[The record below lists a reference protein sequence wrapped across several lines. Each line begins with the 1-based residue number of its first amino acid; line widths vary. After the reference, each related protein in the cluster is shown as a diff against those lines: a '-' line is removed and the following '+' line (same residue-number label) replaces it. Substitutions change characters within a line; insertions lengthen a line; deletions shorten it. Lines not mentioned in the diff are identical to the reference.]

1 MDTDTAE
8 GTRLLFATAAR
19 GKGRLS
25 AILILLVVQGGASL
39 AIPALLAAAVG
50 AAVARAGVGRW
61 VGLLGLVIT
70 ASALTEAAVGVLA
83 SSSIGQGTAWLQVR
97 TVRQLLRQGTRS
109 SLAAGDACARV
120 MQGAGN
126 AAGLPST
133 AAIWLVTGL
142 ESATA
147 LVLLFLID
155 WRAGLALCLALPV
168 ALVLARRFVGNA
180 SAAQSAYF
188 EAQAT
193 ISARLLNA
201 LAGARTIRAAGTV
214 ATETDRVLVPLPA
227 LSSAGHQLWRVQRGV
242 VWQFGLLLPLTEI
255 AVLAVAGLGVGAG
268 RTTAAQ
274 LLAVAGYLAIAMG
287 ALGQIDSLFEFA
299 QARAGARRL
308 AHILAGPVPSSGSRS
323 RGAGPGA
330 VGLRDIIVV
339 REDGPVLDHLTLDI
353 PAGRAMA
360 LVGRSGVGKSLVAA
374 LVGRLAD
381 PDAGVITLD
390 GVPVQELAT
399 SELRH
404 AVAYAFDQP
413 ALLGATVH
421 DALAYGRTDLDRSD
435 VTAAA
440 QAARADGFIRRL
452 PLGYRTPLVRAP
464 MSGGERQRL
473 GLARALARPA
483 AVYVL
488 DDATSGLDTVTEA
501 EVVEALTARLD
512 GRTRLVVAH
521 RATTAARCDL
531 VAWLDDGQIRAV
543 GPHVRL
549 WADPDYRAV
558 FGEQP
563 AALGVAAHA

>member
-1 MDTDTAE
+1 
-8 GTRLLFATAAR
+8 
-19 GKGRLS
+19 
-25 AILILLVVQGGASL
+25 
-39 AIPALLAAAVG
+39 
-50 AAVARAGVGRW
+50 
-61 VGLLGLVIT
+61 
-70 ASALTEAAVGVLA
+70 
-83 SSSIGQGTAWLQVR
+83 
-97 TVRQLLRQGTRS
+97 
-109 SLAAGDACARV
+109 
-120 MQGAGN
+120 
-126 AAGLPST
+126 
-133 AAIWLVTGL
+133 
-142 ESATA
+142 
-147 LVLLFLID
+147 
-155 WRAGLALCLALPV
+155 
-168 ALVLARRFVGNA
+168 
-180 SAAQSAYF
+180 
-188 EAQAT
+188 
-193 ISARLLNA
+193 
-201 LAGARTIRAAGTV
+201 
-214 ATETDRVLVPLPA
+214 
-227 LSSAGHQLWRVQRGV
+227 
-242 VWQFGLLLPLTEI
+242 
-255 AVLAVAGLGVGAG
+255 
-268 RTTAAQ
+268 
-274 LLAVAGYLAIAMG
+274 
-287 ALGQIDSLFEFA
+287 
-299 QARAGARRL
+299 
-308 AHILAGPVPSSGSRS
+308 
-323 RGAGPGA
+323 
-330 VGLRDIIVV
+330 
-339 REDGPVLDHLTLDI
+339 
-353 PAGRAMA
+353 
-360 LVGRSGVGKSLVAA
+360 
-374 LVGRLAD
+374 
-381 PDAGVITLD
+381 VITLD

-399 SELRH
+399 SELRD